1 MKRGHLEITLAVV
14 LLAHGLRLM
23 IGEAA
28 RDEAYGGGGGDG
40 EREGDEKG
48 VRRSG
53 STKIGALFRTVR
65 AVEEAPETQR
75 WTVRWAVASNLIG
88 CVGAVRKTPVSAYA
102 RWCLISLPKVSPYTF
117 VCRECLGVR

>member
-28 RDEAYGGGGGDG
+28 RDEAYGGGGGGG

-53 STKIGALFRTVR
+53 PTKVGALFRTVR

-75 WTVRWAVASNLIG
+75 WTVRWGSG
-88 CVGAVRKTPVSAYA
+88 EQSY
-102 RWCLISLPKVSPYTF
+102 W
-117 VCRECLGVR
+117 VCWRGS